1 MDVDGSETHEG
12 IEFIF
17 FEEFAF
23 KVRTVNSRFYEVVK
37 HKRHRKV
44 M

>member
-1 MDVDGSETHEG
+1 MEVKLMKASN
-12 IEFIF
+12 FFF